1 MEAAPPDQS
10 DAIVVSHLFPTP
22 MRLIFG
28 GVGVIGTIIL
38 LVELGP
44 ALWPPTFLTL
54 FFGFIMLGG
63 LSVTLAF
70 AAGSAMAPN
79 QTWEIRPGLLTITYQ
94 LFSQTSVKT
103 YGLED
108 LDGSEVVENEASE
121 SGAKTYQL
129 VCRLPPG
136 GTVQTGLEST
146 PFLMALLAVLRD
158 PLGSLRGTIP
168 VDNRLRSPSFS
179 ERADAHK
186 ALALLLKV

>member
-1 MEAAPPDQS
+1 MEAASSDQS
-10 DAIVVSHLFPTP
+10 DTIVVSHLFPTP
-22 MRLIFG
+22 LRLVFG

-54 FFGFIMLGG
+54 FFGFILLGG

-70 AAGSAMAPN
+70 AAGSALAPN
-79 QTWEIRPGLLTITYQ
+79 QRWEIGPGHLTITYQ

-103 YGLED
+103 YGLDD
-108 LDGSEVVENEASE
+108 LDGSEVVENEDSE
-121 SGAKTYQL
+121 SSGTTFQL

-146 PFLMALLAVLRD
+146 PFLMTLLAVLRD
-158 PLGSLRGTIP
+158 PLGSLRGTAL

-179 ERADAHK
+179 ERADAEK